1 LLDRNVGID
10 YVTYNNRNPWDY
22 PYFANSETRT
32 FPRKYENTFNCFA
45 RFIPRTGQA
54 RRPRLPARKVG
65 IVGFLTNCPGT
76 AARSIGRRCC
86 SRLQVRADALMAAR
100 EKRKGRKEERQTEKR
115 ERERERE
122 RERPVDVIS
131 CLRYVVAG
139 LRYIGSNDRPLR
151 AAARY
156 LHALRELSFL
166 YLSSAKFSF
175 RDARRANRHWTG
187 RRTFAREEKRRQLW
201 LSSHT

>member
-1 LLDRNVGID
+1 MKVSRIFSSHSKTAFICWQKDEGAFLLDRNVGID

-100 EKRKGRKEERQTEKR
+100 EKRKGRKEERQTER

-122 RERPVDVIS
+122 REICCCRPEIYRV
-131 CLRYVVAG
+131 
-139 LRYIGSNDRPLR
+139 
-151 AAARY
+151 
-156 LHALRELSFL
+156 
-166 YLSSAKFSF
+166 
-175 RDARRANRHWTG
+175 
-187 RRTFAREEKRRQLW
+187 
-201 LSSHT
+201 